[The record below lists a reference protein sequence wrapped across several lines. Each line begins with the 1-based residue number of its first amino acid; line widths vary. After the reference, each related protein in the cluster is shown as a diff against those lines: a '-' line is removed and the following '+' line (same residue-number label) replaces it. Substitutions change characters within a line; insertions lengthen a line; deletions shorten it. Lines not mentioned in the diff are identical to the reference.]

1 MSNTTPFATVADIER
16 LARPLTQAEQTRAA
30 ELLPVVSDE
39 LRQEAI
45 NRGYSL
51 DQMLDDGTL
60 LENAIIGVTVDIT
73 MRVLMTSTTDE
84 PMTQY
89 SQAAMGYSV
98 SGSFLSPGG
107 GLFIKDS
114 ELKRLGIKRQQLRT
128 IEWYSV

>member
-16 LARPLTQAEQTRAA
+16 LVRPLTQAEQTRAG
-30 ELLPVVSDE
+30 ELLPVVSDV
-39 LRQEAI
+39 LRQEAM
-45 NRGYSL
+45 NRGYNL
-51 DQMLDDGTL
+51 DEMLADGTL
-60 LENAIIGVTVDIT
+60 LDNAIIGVTVDVT
-73 MRVLMTSTTDE
+73 MRALLTSTTDE
-84 PMTQY
+84 PMTQF

-114 ELKRLGIKRQQLRT
+114 EYKRLGIKRQQLRT

>member
-51 DQMLDDGTL
+51 DQMLDEGTL

-84 PMTQY
+84 PMTQF

-114 ELKRLGIKRQQLRT
+114 ELKRLGIKRQQLKT

>member
-1 MSNTTPFATVADIER
+1 MSNTTPFATVTDIER
-16 LARPLTQAEQTRAA
+16 LARPLTQAEQARAN

-39 LRQEAI
+39 LRQEAM
-45 NRGYSL
+45 NRGYNL
-51 DQMLDDGTL
+51 DQMLNDGTL
-60 LENAIIGVTVDIT
+60 LRNAIIGVTVDIT
-73 MRVLMTSTTDE
+73 MRVLMTSTHDE
-84 PMTQY
+84 PMTQF

-114 ELKRLGIKRQQLRT
+114 ELKRLGIKRQQLKT

>member
-73 MRVLMTSTTDE
+73 MRVLMTSTHDE
-84 PMTQY
+84 PMTQF

>member
-84 PMTQY
+84 PMTQF

-114 ELKRLGIKRQQLRT
+114 ELKRLGIKRQQLKT

>member
-16 LARPLTQAEQTRAA
+16 LARPLTQAEQARAN

-39 LRQEAI
+39 LRQEAM
-45 NRGYSL
+45 NRGYNL
-51 DQMLDDGTL
+51 DQMLNDGTL

-73 MRVLMTSTTDE
+73 MRVLMTSTHDE
-84 PMTQY
+84 PMTQF

-114 ELKRLGIKRQQLRT
+114 ELKRLGIKRQQVKT

>member
-16 LARPLTQAEQTRAA
+16 LARPLTQAEQARAN

-39 LRQEAI
+39 LRQEAM
-45 NRGYSL
+45 NRGYNL
-51 DQMLDDGTL
+51 DEMLADGTL
-60 LENAIIGVTVDIT
+60 LNNAIIGVTVDIT
-73 MRVLMTSTTDE
+73 MRALLTSTTDE
-84 PMTQY
+84 PMTQF

-114 ELKRLGIKRQQLRT
+114 ELKRLGIKRQQLKT

>member
-16 LARPLTQAEQTRAA
+16 LARPLTQAEQARAN

-39 LRQEAI
+39 LRQEAM
-45 NRGYSL
+45 NRGYNL
-51 DQMLDDGTL
+51 DQMLNDGTL

-73 MRVLMTSTTDE
+73 MRVLMTSTHDE
-84 PMTQY
+84 PMTQF

-114 ELKRLGIKRQQLRT
+114 ELKRLGIKRQQLKT

>member
-16 LARPLTQAEQTRAA
+16 LARPLTQAEQARAN

-39 LRQEAI
+39 LRQEAM
-45 NRGYSL
+45 NRGYNL
-51 DQMLDDGTL
+51 DQMLNDGTL
-60 LENAIIGVTVDIT
+60 LRNAIIGVTVDIT
-73 MRVLMTSTTDE
+73 MRVLMTSTHDE
-84 PMTQY
+84 PMTQF

-114 ELKRLGIKRQQLRT
+114 ELKRLGIKRQQLKT